1 VTLTLSSWT
10 NTWIHS
16 FPTGGTY
23 RMLAP
28 RSAGIQSDENLLRP
42 LTTATGLRSQLRLH
56 LCQRRNRGTSSKIQ
70 SSTYLTVSSG
80 DHYDLSGL
88 FRFSSLSSYNPPVNV
103 KTFVRW
109 WSVIVGKD
117 VFIISVPISLCIECI
132 LSARMLCKLVTRE
145 NCDESQSFMESVSFK
160 WVYWPL
166 SSVSA
171 QRVSKVN
178 SSAPRPLLFTV
189 VTSVHF
195 ASSLC

>member
-1 VTLTLSSWT
+1 
-10 NTWIHS
+10 
-16 FPTGGTY
+16 
-23 RMLAP
+23 
-28 RSAGIQSDENLLRP
+28 
-42 LTTATGLRSQLRLH
+42 
-56 LCQRRNRGTSSKIQ
+56 
-70 SSTYLTVSSG
+70 LTVSSG

-145 NCDESQSFMESVSFK
+145 NCDESQSFMESVSSK